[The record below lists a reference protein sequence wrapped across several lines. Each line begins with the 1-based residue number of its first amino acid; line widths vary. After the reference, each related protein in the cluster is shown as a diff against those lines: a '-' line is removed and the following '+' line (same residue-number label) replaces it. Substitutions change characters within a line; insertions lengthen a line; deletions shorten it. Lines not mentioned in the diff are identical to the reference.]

1 MQKLYIKHLGPIE
14 ECEIN
19 IDEFMVCTG
28 PQASG
33 KSTIAKSIF
42 FFKNIKNILFVE
54 YKKKYLLNRHV
65 AESRNVTVK
74 QRFMKEVRANFLQIF
89 GITGSLDGDMF
100 LQYQYTEKKILKVF
114 LEKNKEGLYEVK
126 VDFSKDFNEL
136 FEMLENRSK
145 EIHNHPDPILELTER
160 EIKEFF
166 NDKTDVVYIPA
177 GRSMIT
183 LLSNQ
188 MNYIYSSMD
197 DIQKRNMD
205 YCTRSYLE
213 KILQMKSVFTISP
226 VEMLNDV
233 ISMTYI
239 KIDEE
244 RAKESISLMKQL
256 LQGEYINKDGEERLQ
271 VSKNRYVKLNYASS
285 GQQEVVWILNVLFY
299 YLLNGE
305 STYFIIEE
313 PESHLFPNSQKLVME
328 FIALVCNGNGN
339 QLFLTTH
346 SPYILGTINNLLYA
360 DKVSKDVDESQLSRI
375 ISKNKWL
382 NYDKVNA
389 IFVQNG
395 KIKSCLDEEF
405 KSIENEVIDGV
416 SEQINED
423 YDKILELKG

>member
-19 IDEFMVCTG
+19 IEEFMVCTG

-89 GITGSLDGDMF
+89 GITGSLDGEMF

-244 RAKESISLMKQL
+244 RAKESIS
-256 LQGEYINKDGEERLQ
+256 
-271 VSKNRYVKLNYASS
+271 
-285 GQQEVVWILNVLFY
+285 
-299 YLLNGE
+299 
-305 STYFIIEE
+305 
-313 PESHLFPNSQKLVME
+313 
-328 FIALVCNGNGN
+328 
-339 QLFLTTH
+339 
-346 SPYILGTINNLLYA
+346 
-360 DKVSKDVDESQLSRI
+360 
-375 ISKNKWL
+375 
-382 NYDKVNA
+382 
-389 IFVQNG
+389 
-395 KIKSCLDEEF
+395 
-405 KSIENEVIDGV
+405 
-416 SEQINED
+416 
-423 YDKILELKG
+423 

>member
-1 MQKLYIKHLGPIE
+1 MQKLYIKHLGPID

-74 QRFMKEVRANFLQIF
+74 QRFMIEVRANFLQIF
-89 GITGSLDGDMF
+89 GIMGSLTEDMF

-126 VDFSKDFNEL
+126 VDFSKDFDEL

-197 DIQKRNMD
+197 DILKRNMD
-205 YCTRSYLE
+205 YCTSSYLE

-233 ISMTYI
+233 IAMTYI

-271 VSKNRYVKLNYASS
+271 VSDNQYVKLNYASS

-360 DKVSKDVDESQLSRI
+360 DKVSGDVDENKLNQI
-375 ISKNKWL
+375 VSKNKWL
-382 NYDKVNA
+382 NFDRVNA

-395 KIKSCLDEEF
+395 KIKSCLDKEF
-405 KSIENEVIDGV
+405 KSIENEVIDGA

-423 YDKILELKG
+423 YDKMLVLKG

>member
-1 MQKLYIKHLGPIE
+1 MQKLYIKHLGPID

-54 YKKKYLLNRHV
+54 YKKKYLLNRHI

-74 QRFMKEVRANFLQIF
+74 QRFMKEIRANFLQIF
-89 GITGSLDGDMF
+89 GITGSLDGDML
-100 LQYQYTEKKILKVF
+100 LQYQYTEKKMLKVF
-114 LEKNKEGLYEVK
+114 LWKKKEGLCEVK
-126 VDFSKDFNEL
+126 LYFSKDFDEL

-233 ISMTYI
+233 IAMTYI

-271 VSKNRYVKLNYASS
+271 VSDNQYVKLNYASS

-360 DKVSKDVDESQLSRI
+360 DKVSGDVDENKLNQI
-375 ISKNKWL
+375 VSKNKWL
-382 NYDKVNA
+382 NFDRVNA

-395 KIKSCLDEEF
+395 KIKSCLDKEF
-405 KSIENEVIDGV
+405 KSIENEVIDGA

-423 YDKILELKG
+423 YDKMLVLKG

>member
-1 MQKLYIKHLGPIE
+1 M
-14 ECEIN
+14 
-19 IDEFMVCTG
+19 
-28 PQASG
+28 
-33 KSTIAKSIF
+33 
-42 FFKNIKNILFVE
+42 
-54 YKKKYLLNRHV
+54 
-65 AESRNVTVK
+65 
-74 QRFMKEVRANFLQIF
+74 
-89 GITGSLDGDMF
+89 
-100 LQYQYTEKKILKVF
+100 
-114 LEKNKEGLYEVK
+114 
-126 VDFSKDFNEL
+126 
-136 FEMLENRSK
+136 
-145 EIHNHPDPILELTER
+145 
-160 EIKEFF
+160 
-166 NDKTDVVYIPA
+166 
-177 GRSMIT
+177 
-183 LLSNQ
+183 
-188 MNYIYSSMD
+188 
-197 DIQKRNMD
+197 
-205 YCTRSYLE
+205 
-213 KILQMKSVFTISP
+213 
-226 VEMLNDV
+226 
-233 ISMTYI
+233 
-239 KIDEE
+239 
-244 RAKESISLMKQL
+244 
-256 LQGEYINKDGEERLQ
+256 Q

-423 YDKILELKG
+423 YDKMLELKG

>member
-1 MQKLYIKHLGPIE
+1 MQKLYIKHLGPID

-42 FFKNIKNILFVE
+42 FFKNIKNILFIE
-54 YKKKYLLNRHV
+54 YKKKYLLNRGEKELQGV
-65 AESRNVTVK
+65 SVK

-89 GITGSLDGDMF
+89 GITGSLDGDML
-100 LQYQYTEKKILKVF
+100 LQYQYTEKKMLKVF
-114 LEKNKEGLYEVK
+114 LGKNKEGLCEVK
-126 VDFSKDFNEL
+126 LDFSKDFDEL

-166 NDKTDVVYIPA
+166 NDKTEVVYIPA

-233 ISMTYI
+233 IAMTYI

-271 VSKNRYVKLNYASS
+271 VSENRDVKLNYASS

-299 YLLNGE
+299 YLLSGD

-313 PESHLFPNSQKLVME
+313 PESHLFPNAQKLVME

-360 DKVSKDVDESQLSRI
+360 DKVSGEVDERELNQI

-382 NYDKVNA
+382 KFDRVNA

-395 KIKSCLDEEF
+395 KIKSCLDKEF
-405 KSIENEVIDGV
+405 KSIENEVIDGA

-423 YDKILELKG
+423 YDKMLMLKE

>member
-1 MQKLYIKHLGPIE
+1 MQKLYIKHLGSIE

-89 GITGSLDGDMF
+89 GITGSLAEDMF

-126 VDFSKDFNEL
+126 EDFSKDFDEL

-233 ISMTYI
+233 IAMTYI

-360 DKVSKDVDESQLSRI
+360 DKVSGDVDENKLNQI
-375 ISKNKWL
+375 VSKNKWL
-382 NYDKVNA
+382 NFDRVNA

-395 KIKSCLDEEF
+395 KIKSCLDKEF
-405 KSIENEVIDGV
+405 KSIENEVIDGA

-423 YDKILELKG
+423 YDKMLVLKG

>member
-19 IDEFMVCTG
+19 IEEFMVCTG

-313 PESHLFPNSQKLVME
+313 PESHLFPN
-328 FIALVCNGNGN
+328 
-339 QLFLTTH
+339 
-346 SPYILGTINNLLYA
+346 
-360 DKVSKDVDESQLSRI
+360 
-375 ISKNKWL
+375 
-382 NYDKVNA
+382 
-389 IFVQNG
+389 
-395 KIKSCLDEEF
+395 
-405 KSIENEVIDGV
+405 
-416 SEQINED
+416 
-423 YDKILELKG
+423 